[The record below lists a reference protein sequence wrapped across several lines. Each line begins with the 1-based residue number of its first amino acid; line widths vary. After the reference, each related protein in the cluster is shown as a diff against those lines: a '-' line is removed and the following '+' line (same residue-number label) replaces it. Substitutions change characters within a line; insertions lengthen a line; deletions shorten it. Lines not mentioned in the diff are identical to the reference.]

1 MKKVSRWLV
10 PTLTAGT
17 LLLAGCG
24 SSVGANGNTTPKN
37 HFVIGFDNGY
47 IGNTWRAQY
56 VADAKLAATKL
67 EKQGLVSRFI
77 VESNDANVSTQIS
90 QLNSMIASG
99 VNALM
104 IDPVSPAALAP
115 IIQKAQAKH
124 ILVVI
129 TNDPA
134 AYKNTYDI
142 IGNNTAFWK
151 IETKWMV
158 NQLHGKG
165 NIVEITG
172 VPGNTAD
179 TLRVAE
185 ANKILKHYPGV
196 KVLGSAPGKW
206 DPSVAESVMSTFLST
221 YNNINGVLE
230 QDVEATGTIQ
240 AYQAA
245 GKPLPIMTGD
255 YSFQFLREWASK
267 YPHLNSIGVAYS
279 PGDVVDALN
288 MTVKLL
294 QGYHFKPGVLGPN
307 PLNPSLKNTFEV
319 NPPYVVTKHAEP
331 KAPWLRG
338 IPDVK
343 AISLA
348 QAVALGKGKPGS
360 AALDG
365 WMSQKQIDAVMTK

>member
-1 MKKVSRWLV
+1 MKRFRKYFALALV
-10 PTLTAGT
+10 G
-17 LLLAGCG
+17 LALAATGCG
-24 SSVGANGNTTPKN
+24 SSAGTKGASTTGS

-56 VADAKLAATKL
+56 VADAQAAAARLKK
-67 EKQGLVSRFI
+67 EGLISKFI
-77 VESNDANVSTQIS
+77 IESNDANVSTQIS
-90 QLNSMIASG
+90 QLNSMIDSG

-104 IDPVSPAALAP
+104 IDPVSPSALAP

-142 IGNNTAFWK
+142 IGNNTAFWE
-151 IETKWMV
+151 IETKWIV
-158 NQLHGKG
+158 DQLHGKG

-179 TLRVAE
+179 TLRVQE
-185 ANKILKHYPGV
+185 ADKILKQYPGIH
-196 KVLGSAPGKW
+196 VLGSAPGQW

-221 YNNINGVLE
+221 FKNINGVLE

-240 AYQAA
+240 AYKAA
-245 GKPLPIMTGD
+245 GKPLPTMTGD
-255 YSFQFLREWASK
+255 YTYQFLREWQNDYSQ
-267 YPHLNSIGVAYS
+267 LNSIGVSYA

-294 QGYHFKPGVLGPN
+294 QGYHFKPSALGPN
-307 PLNPSLKNTFEV
+307 PLDPSLKNTFEV
-319 NPPYVVTKHAEP
+319 NPPYVVTKNAEP
-331 KAPWLRG
+331 NAPWIQG
-338 IPDVK
+338 ISDVK

-348 QAVALGKGKPGS
+348 QAVAMGKGKPAS

-365 WMSQKQIDAVMTK
+365 WMSQSEINAVMTK

>member
-1 MKKVSRWLV
+1 MKQLGKAMIPGLAAL
-10 PTLTAGT
+10 TLTLT
-17 LLLAGCG
+17 GCG
-24 SSVGANGNTTPKN
+24 PSNATGVHPAKN

-56 VADAKLAATKL
+56 VADAKAAATKL
-67 EKQGLVSRFI
+67 EKKGLISKFI
-77 VESNDANVSTQIS
+77 VESNDANVSSQLS
-90 QLNSMIASG
+90 QLNSMIDEG

-104 IDPVSPAALAP
+104 IDPVSPTALAP
-115 IIQKAQAKH
+115 IIKKAQAKH

-142 IGNNTAFWK
+142 IGNNTAFWE
-151 IETKWMV
+151 IETKWIV

-172 VPGNTAD
+172 VPGNTAN
-179 TLRVAE
+179 TLRVQE
-185 ANKILKHYPGV
+185 ADKILKHYPGIH
-196 KVLGSAPGKW
+196 VLGSAPGKW

-221 YNNINGVLE
+221 FNNINGVLE

-240 AYQAA
+240 AYKAA
-245 GKPLPIMTGD
+245 GKPLPVMTGD
-255 YSFQFLREWASK
+255 YTFQFLREWAK
-267 YPHLNSIGVAYS
+267 NYPHLDSIGVSYA

-307 PLNPSLKNTFEV
+307 PLDPSLKNTFEV

-331 KAPWLRG
+331 NAPWLKG
-338 IPDVK
+338 ISDVK

-348 QAVALGKGKPGS
+348 QAVAIGHGKPAS

-365 WMSQKQIDAVMTK
+365 WMSPSEISAVMTK